1 MEIINWQVGFSKL
14 EIESVVA
21 IIGNFDGVHIGHKK
35 LINDAQKTAQKSK
48 LKLAIMTFE
57 PHPRMFFSKASDNF
71 LIQSKDDKI
80 KELSKLQIDYFF
92 NIKFDSNLS
101 SFRAEEFIKE
111 ILHNKLNIKHVVVG
125 KDFLFGKNREGNI
138 STLQNIGEK
147 INLKVSTIEIVKN
160 DNFKIS
166 STKIREL
173 IREGNVELANKYL
186 GRNFSISGQVI
197 HGDKIGKKINFPT
210 ANIKLLNHFR
220 PAFGVYAVN
229 ITSNKFKNMMGI
241 ANIGNRPTV
250 NYVGELLEAHIFDE
264 NIDLY
269 DETISVEFLKFIRPE
284 KKFNGIDDLKK
295 QILLDEKIVREFF
308 KNL

>member
-21 IIGNFDGVHIGHKK
+21 IIGNFDGVHLGHKK
-35 LINDAQKTAQKSK
+35 LINDAKKTAQKSK
-48 LKLAIMTFE
+48 HKLAIMTFE
-57 PHPRMFFSKASDNF
+57 PHPRMFFSKVSENF

-92 NIKFDSNLS
+92 NIKFDSKLS
-101 SFRAEEFIKE
+101 SLRAEDFIKE

-125 KDFLFGKNREGNI
+125 KDFLFGKNREGDI
-138 STLQNIGEK
+138 STLKNIGEK

-160 DNFKIS
+160 DNLKIS

-229 ITSNKFKNMMGI
+229 ITSDKFKKMIGI
-241 ANIGNRPTV
+241 ANIGKRPTV
-250 NYVGELLEAHIFDE
+250 NYVGELLEAHIFDK

-295 QILLDEKIVREFF
+295 QILLDEIIVREFF
-308 KNL
+308 NNL

>member
-21 IIGNFDGVHIGHKK
+21 IIGNFDGVHLGHKK
-35 LINDAQKTAQKSK
+35 LINDAKKTAQKSEH
-48 LKLAIMTFE
+48 KLAIMTFE
-57 PHPRMFFSKASDNF
+57 PHPRMFFSKVSENF

-92 NIKFDSNLS
+92 NIKFDSKLS
-101 SFRAEEFIKE
+101 SLRAEDFIKE

-125 KDFLFGKNREGNI
+125 KDFLFGKNREGDI
-138 STLQNIGEK
+138 STLKNIGEK

-229 ITSNKFKNMMGI
+229 ITSDKFKKMIGI
-241 ANIGNRPTV
+241 ANIGKRPTV
-250 NYVGELLEAHIFDE
+250 NYVGELLEAHIFDK

-295 QILLDEKIVREFF
+295 QILLDEIIVREFF
-308 KNL
+308 NNL

>member
-21 IIGNFDGVHIGHKK
+21 IIGNFDGVHLGHKK
-35 LINDAQKTAQKSK
+35 LINDAKKTAQKSK

-57 PHPRMFFSKASDNF
+57 PHPRMFFSKVSENF

-92 NIKFDSNLS
+92 NIKFDSKLS
-101 SFRAEEFIKE
+101 SLRAEDFIKE

-125 KDFLFGKNREGNI
+125 KDFLFGKNREGDI
-138 STLQNIGEK
+138 STLKNIGEK

-229 ITSNKFKNMMGI
+229 ITSDKFKKMIGI
-241 ANIGNRPTV
+241 ANIGKRPTV
-250 NYVGELLEAHIFDE
+250 NYVGELLEAHIFDK
-264 NIDLY
+264 NINLY

-295 QILLDEKIVREFF
+295 QILLDEIIVRKFF
-308 KNL
+308 NNL